1 MIKIFYEINPTSQTC
16 LKEIMRSFHV
26 TASLET
32 TWEPRHLAP
41 PHHPL
46 MRNRQ
51 PLPTLSK
58 PSGIRKIYCHLAV
71 AGSASFSLDKEHLK

>member
-32 TWEPRHLAP
+32 TWEPRHVAP
-41 PHHPL
+41 PVTDEE
-46 MRNRQ
+46 
-51 PLPTLSK
+51 PTAPAHSIQAEWDQEDLL
-58 PSGIRKIYCHLAV
+58 PSGGCRECQL
-71 AGSASFSLDKEHLK
+71 LP